1 MASVTV
7 SNISSETTFTATYS
21 NVSDTCTV
29 TVSQFIFYDDASVDN
44 SSTLFGNSYALR
56 SGSNTTGWNSNGYY
70 TVKTQS
76 SGTKESVRIIAP
88 LTGVADDF
96 ILEWDAY
103 CEGSDGS
110 SGLVIYNSSTA
121 WEKLSDNC
129 NSMKEVWYGYNNGSY
144 HETKYYSTI
153 VDNGQWTHYK
163 FTMQGNQF
171 SILITLNG
179 ETVWEHTET
188 IHFTRS
194 SSTQYGFNSEWQA
207 NRVMRY
213 KNIVAYKI

>member
-1 MASVTV
+1 MNV
-7 SNISSETTFTATYS
+7 SAQTTFTCTYQ
-21 NVSDTCTV
+21 NVTDTCIV
-29 TVSQFIFYDDASVDN
+29 TTILYILQDDASVDN

-56 SGSNTTGWNSNGYY
+56 NSGSNTTGWNSNGYY

-129 NSMKEVWYGYNNGSY
+129 SSMKEVWYGYNNGYY